1 VKFINLSF
9 IYNLEKSCYSAYFV
23 AATAACKQTPC
34 YSSELRVRDEG
45 KFAGMEPIKGSYM
58 HLSGT
63 QNASV
68 SSFLPVC
75 ASLTH
80 ACLRGLFLSLHLQLD
95 WAVNTCPH
103 LPTDVQTLSWIPV
116 SHLWLD
122 FTENTEIVTGTFSE
136 STDADLENYS
146 CNFSI
151 SYFFV
156 SQF

>member
-1 VKFINLSF
+1 
-9 IYNLEKSCYSAYFV
+9 
-23 AATAACKQTPC
+23 
-34 YSSELRVRDEG
+34 
-45 KFAGMEPIKGSYM
+45 M

-80 ACLRGLFLSLHLQLD
+80 
-95 WAVNTCPH
+95 
-103 LPTDVQTLSWIPV
+103 
-116 SHLWLD
+116 
-122 FTENTEIVTGTFSE
+122 ENTEIVTGTFSDC
-136 STDADLENYS
+136 TDADLENYS